1 MSKADRWFAYGI
13 IAIALFATLLNILNA
28 SRQRRESE
36 LRDELFTIRSVIDQY
51 TLDKQKAPRSLD
63 DLVSAGYLKALPRDP
78 ITKNRWQ
85 VVLEDSLMAVDQQ
98 EPGIVD
104 VHSTSNSTSSEGT
117 PYSSW

>member
-1 MSKADRWFAYGI
+1 MSRADRFFAYSL
-13 IAIALFATLLNILNA
+13 IAICLFATILNILHANDE
-28 SRQRRESE
+28 RREGLLKE
-36 LRDELFTIRSVIDQY
+36 ELFTIRSAIDQY
-51 TLDKQKAPRSLD
+51 TLDQQKAPRSLE
-63 DLVSAGYLKALPRDP
+63 DLVSAGYLKAIPEDP
-78 ITKNRWQ
+78 IARQRWQ